1 MRLADLTHSLQG
13 HDLGHLRIV
22 AELWGLELNAP
33 DARSALDQL
42 APAILSGQLVAE
54 VLELLPAQAQSA
66 LAALLQNEGR
76 LPWSQFTRRFG
87 TVREMGAGRRDRER
101 PHQNPV
107 SAAEM
112 LWYRAL
118 VARAFFDTPTGPEEF
133 AYLPADLIPL
143 LPMAGDKT
151 SLSLGRPAVKGER
164 ARPILST
171 DRILDEACTLLAA
184 ARANLPLAGLTF
196 STRPLEPYPLSPAAL
211 RSLLSA
217 IGLLDAAGL
226 PQSEPTRAFLE
237 PGRGAALAWLARAWL
252 DSPVFNE
259 LRLIPGLICEG
270 EWENDP
276 RYTRRT
282 ILDWITTLPPG
293 TWWNLEA
300 FISAIKQRYPDF
312 QRPAG
317 DYDSWF
323 IRDEQTGEFLRGFAH
338 WDQVEGSLIR
348 YLICGPLHWLG
359 LMDLATHAELSPADP
374 APISAFRLSGWAPAL
389 LAGQAPAGL
398 PEEVAPLLAHS
409 DARLRLPRLAPRAVR
424 YQITRFSAWD
434 GEEKDAYRY
443 RLTPASLERARQ
455 QGLRIAH
462 LLALLRRHASAVPP
476 NLIRALERWD
486 EYGAEARLE
495 RVLVLRLSS
504 PEILKE
510 LRSSRAARFL
520 GDPLGPTA
528 VIVNDGAWERV
539 LAYLA
544 EMGYLAEAEIG
555 NRMV

>member
-1 MRLADLTHSLQG
+1 MRLADLAHSLQS

-33 DARSALDQL
+33 DARSGLDRL
-42 APAILSGQLVAE
+42 APAIRSGQLVAE
-54 VLELLPAQAQSA
+54 MLELLPAQAHAA
-66 LAALLQNEGR
+66 LVELLQNEGR

-87 TVREMGAGRRDRER
+87 SVREMGAGRRDRER

-133 AYLPADLIPL
+133 AYIPADLIPL
-143 LPMAGDKT
+143 LPQPGHKI
-151 SLSLGRPAVKGER
+151 SLNLGRPAVKRER
-164 ARPILST
+164 ARSLPAT
-171 DRILDEACTLLAA
+171 DHILDDACTFLAA
-184 ARANLPLAGLTF
+184 VRANLPLAGLTF
-196 STRPLEPYPLSPAAL
+196 STQRLEPYPLSPVVL
-211 RSLLSA
+211 QSLFSA
-217 IGLLDAAGL
+217 IGLFDAAGL
-226 PQSEPTRAFLE
+226 PQSGPTRAFLE
-237 PGRGAALAWLARAWL
+237 SGRGEALAWLVRSWL
-252 DSPVFNE
+252 DCPKFNE
-259 LRLIPGLICEG
+259 LRLVPGLICEG

-282 ILDWITTLPPG
+282 ILDWITTLPTG
-293 TWWNLEA
+293 TWWHLEA
-300 FISAIKQRYPDF
+300 FISAVKQRYPDF
-312 QRPAG
+312 QRQAG

-323 IRDEQTGEFLRGFAH
+323 IRDEQTGEYLRGFAH
-338 WDQVEGSLIR
+338 WDQVEGALIR

-359 LMDLATHAELSPADP
+359 MMDLATHAELGPVEP
-374 APISAFRLSGWAPAL
+374 APVSAFRLSGWAPAL
-389 LAGQAPAGL
+389 LASQAPAGL
-398 PEEVAPLLAHS
+398 PEEDAPLLVHS

-424 YQITRFSAWD
+424 YQITRFSAWE
-434 GEEKDAYRY
+434 GEDKDVYRY

-462 LLALLRRHASAVPP
+462 LLALLRRHTSVLPP
-476 NLIRALERWD
+476 SLIKALERWD

-510 LRSSRAARFL
+510 LRASRAARFL

-528 VIVNDGAWERV
+528 VIVKDGAWERV
-539 LAYLA
+539 LASLA

-555 NRMV
+555 N